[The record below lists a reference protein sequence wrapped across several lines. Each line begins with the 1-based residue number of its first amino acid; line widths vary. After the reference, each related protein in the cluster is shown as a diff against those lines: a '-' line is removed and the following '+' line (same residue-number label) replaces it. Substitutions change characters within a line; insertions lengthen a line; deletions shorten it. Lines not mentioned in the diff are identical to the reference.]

1 MTNWRS
7 NDECGFCV
15 LRECPD
21 QKCVTLPKKNM
32 NFSSNL
38 GVLRLLALIEGIS
51 YLALGLT
58 MPLKYY
64 YEMPMPNKIVGMAHG
79 FLFIAY
85 CIMVFLVNQDKKW
98 NLKINFYAY
107 LASLIPFGTFVA
119 DAKIFKKEQEKEVT
133 A

>member
-1 MTNWRS
+1 MRN
-7 NDECGFCV
+7 FA
-15 LRECPD
+15 
-21 QKCVTLPKKNM
+21 KKNM

-51 YLALGLT
+51 YLARGLT

-64 YEMPMPNKIVGMAHG
+64 YEMPMPNEIFGMAHG
-79 FLFIAY
+79 VLFIAY

-98 NLKINFYAY
+98 NLKSNFYAY
-107 LASLIPFGTFVA
+107 LASHIPFGTFVA
-119 DAKIFKKEQEKEVT
+119 DAKIFKKEQEKGVT